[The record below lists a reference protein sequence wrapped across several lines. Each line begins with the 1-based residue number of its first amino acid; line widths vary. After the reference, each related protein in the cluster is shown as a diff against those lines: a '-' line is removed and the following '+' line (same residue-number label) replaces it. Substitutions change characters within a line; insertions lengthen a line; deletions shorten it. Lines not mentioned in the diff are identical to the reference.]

1 MLAKPTAH
9 AHRRIDD
16 ERPTSPAATYNAH
29 ISSALHAT
37 STEDSEPTTPATSA
51 NESVQGCE
59 NIDESSLRPTKHSAP
74 KHAAAAY
81 VTNSGDTSSPAQNGT
96 IDSNARMCQASM
108 RANPHISILRTAFP
122 SSLAKP
128 KRIGTCGFTLPIQ
141 APLELSSSRVLF
153 KTLSSHYN
161 TVSTIV
167 MVSSRVKKVTPP
179 LARMDGCSEEKT
191 SDRER
196 QGSAQRDPSP
206 QTQTRSTV
214 AVADG
219 DASLGAPLDTSS
231 KDVAWARPQRP
242 RCAPGTI
249 SPRLGPHPLV
259 PPLVGRLATLLAT
272 HFREFLN
279 FSLTGHRQTGIIT
292 SAVSTCAVTS
302 AG

>member
-1 MLAKPTAH
+1 MGTSTSAKPIADAAPYATATAANTSFAVMLAKPTAH

-141 APLELSSSRVLF
+141 APLEPSSSWVLF
-153 KTLSSHYN
+153 KTPSSHYN

-167 MVSSRVKKVTPP
+167 MVSSRVKKVIPP
-179 LARMDGCSEEKT
+179 
-191 SDRER
+191 
-196 QGSAQRDPSP
+196 GSHGQMR
-206 QTQTRSTV
+206 R
-214 AVADG
+214 G
-219 DASLGAPLDTSS
+219 
-231 KDVAWARPQRP
+231 
-242 RCAPGTI
+242 
-249 SPRLGPHPLV
+249 
-259 PPLVGRLATLLAT
+259 
-272 HFREFLN
+272 
-279 FSLTGHRQTGIIT
+279 
-292 SAVSTCAVTS
+292 
-302 AG
+302 

>member
-1 MLAKPTAH
+1 MGTSTSAKPIADAAPYATATAANTSFAVILAKPTAH

-37 STEDSEPTTPATSA
+37 STEAREPTTPATSA

-96 IDSNARMCQASM
+96 IDSNARICQASM

-141 APLELSSSRVLF
+141 APLEPSSSWVLF
-153 KTLSSHYN
+153 KTPSSHYN

-179 LARMDGCSEEKT
+179 WLAWTDVAR
-191 SDRER
+191 RR
-196 QGSAQRDPSP
+196 P
-206 QTQTRSTV
+206 QTENARVRRSATQ
-214 AVADG
+214 ARKPKPE
-219 DASLGAPLDTSS
+219 APS
-231 KDVAWARPQRP
+231 R
-242 RCAPGTI
+242 
-249 SPRLGPHPLV
+249 
-259 PPLVGRLATLLAT
+259 
-272 HFREFLN
+272 
-279 FSLTGHRQTGIIT
+279 
-292 SAVSTCAVTS
+292 
-302 AG
+302 